1 MLQEKSDFLPVLS
14 DSTFVN
20 PLKLTPGNGASH
32 IQSEV
37 HPDPYVLKHQGEYY
51 TFATG
56 GQGVLVL
63 HSTDLMNW
71 THLGLAFQLEGR
83 KGYWAPAVVYENGK
97 FYMYVSSMPE
107 EADDV
112 HLQRLLVAVADY
124 PEGPYEMCRTLYD
137 TFSIDAHVVK
147 DERGDYYLFY
157 SNNEYAG
164 VDADRPGTVI
174 LVDKLIDMIT
184 PSGQP
189 QIVVV
194 PTLDEEIYEE
204 NRFGDGR
211 DWHTIEGACYVR
223 RGDKHYVIYSG
234 NAYVRPNYFLGY
246 SMAKA
251 QAGTGLNELAWNKFP
266 SDQEYLPLL
275 RKNEGVEGVGHN
287 SVVRGLNNVDDWVF
301 YHGRDAHD
309 TLDFEKEQRTMRS
322 DRLLWSGDE
331 MWIPGPTYTEQDA
344 PAAPAIRDL
353 FNQAKLGAHW
363 RVAGGDWKIAEG
375 VLNQGE
381 RSGEAALLTTERFG
395 AKRME
400 VHLSWNQ
407 DHRGGLYG
415 VYPSYQEED
424 SYTACL
430 LDVGQKQLRL
440 YAVVGGVKLPEATKR
455 LPERFNF
462 AASHLLRID
471 QAGEGY
477 VVWLDD
483 VKMLEASF
491 PISEGYVGL
500 YTKFTSASYASVE
513 ITRHLE
519 FEASLAAGAA
529 SHLRRITGHGQ
540 LACRNGQLSGHS
552 SASRSAWVVELPA
565 YSGPAYQFQLDMAP
579 GNRSQEAGIYGWY
592 ESADNNIALMLDHAS
607 NTVSV
612 VQQLKGKSSILK
624 ANPLPEHF
632 DWSQFHTLSS
642 VVRGGKLML
651 RLDRNIVHCVTVDL
665 PQGKPG
671 ILLTG
676 NAVIEHLQLTAL
688 DHPVSC

>member
-1 MLQEKSDFLPVLS
+1 MLQENTIFLPVLS

-20 PLKLTPGNGASH
+20 PLKLTPGNGTDGA
-32 IQSEV
+32 QSKV

-51 TFATG
+51 AFATG
-56 GQGVLVL
+56 AKGVLVL
-63 HSTDLMNW
+63 HSIDLVNW
-71 THLGLAFQLEGR
+71 THLGYAFQLEGR

-112 HLQRLLVAVADY
+112 HLQRLLVAEADR
-124 PEGPYEMCRTLYD
+124 PEGPYEMRRTLYD

-147 DERGDYYLFY
+147 DEQGDYYLFY

-164 VDADRPGTVI
+164 VDAERPGTVI
-174 LVDKLIDMIT
+174 LVDKLVDMVT
-184 PSGQP
+184 PSGHP

-246 SMAKA
+246 SVAKG
-251 QAGTGLNELAWNKFP
+251 QDGAGLRELVWNKFP
-266 SDQEYLPLL
+266 SDQEYQPLL
-275 RKNEGVEGVGHN
+275 RRNEGVEGVGHN

-309 TLDFEKEQRTMRS
+309 TLDFNKEQRTMRS

-344 PAAPAIRDL
+344 PSMPAVRDL
-353 FNQAKLGAHW
+353 FNKEQLEAHW
-363 RVAGGDWKIAEG
+363 KTEGGEWKAAQG
-375 VLNQGE
+375 VLTQRE
-381 RSGEAALLTTERFG
+381 RSGEAALLTTEQFG

-400 VHLSWNQ
+400 IHLSWNH

-415 VYPSYQEED
+415 VYPCYQEVD

-430 LDVGQKQLRL
+430 LDVGQKRLRL
-440 YAVVGGVKLPEATKR
+440 YAVVQGVKLPEASKL
-455 LPERFNF
+455 LPPGFNYE
-462 AASHLLRID
+462 ASHFLRIE
-471 QAGEGY
+471 QAGENY
-477 VVWLDD
+477 AVWLDD

-491 PISEGYVGL
+491 PIYEGYAGL
-500 YTKFTSASYASVE
+500 YTKFTSANYYSVE

-519 FEASLAAGAA
+519 YKRSLAAGAA
-529 SHLRRITGHGQ
+529 SHIRRIHGKGQ
-540 LACRNGQLSGHS
+540 LACCMEQMLGTSP
-552 SASRSAWVVELPA
+552 ASRSEWLVDLPA
-565 YSGPAYQFQLDMAP
+565 HSGASYQFQLDLTP
-579 GNRSQEAGIYGWY
+579 GHRSREAGIYGFY
-592 ESADNNIALMLDHAS
+592 ESAEHYVALMLDHSS
-607 NTVSV
+607 NMLRV
-612 VQQLKGKSSILK
+612 VQQLNGEESILE
-624 ANPLPEHF
+624 ARQLPGDF
-632 DWSQFHTLSS
+632 DWSQPHTLSS
-642 VVRGGKLML
+642 VFRGGKLML
-651 RLDRNIVHCVTVDL
+651 RMDRDIVYCGSVSL
-665 PQGKPG
+665 SQGTPG
-671 ILLTG
+671 IILTG
-676 NAVIEHLQLTAL
+676 NAVIEYLQLTEL
-688 DHPVSC
+688 GK

>member
-1 MLQEKSDFLPVLS
+1 MLQENSIFLPVLS

-20 PLKLTPGNGASH
+20 PLKLTPGNGTDGA
-32 IQSEV
+32 QSKV

-51 TFATG
+51 AFATG
-56 GQGVLVL
+56 GEGVLVL
-63 HSTDLMNW
+63 HSIDLVNW
-71 THLGLAFQLEGR
+71 THLGYAFQLEGR

-112 HLQRLLVAVADY
+112 HLQRLLVAEADR
-124 PEGPYEMCRTLYD
+124 PEGPYEMRRTLYD

-147 DERGDYYLFY
+147 DEQGDYYLFY

-164 VDADRPGTVI
+164 VDAERPGTVI
-174 LVDKLIDMIT
+174 LVDKLVDMLT

-246 SMAKA
+246 SMAKG
-251 QAGTGLNELAWNKFP
+251 QDGAGLRELVWNKFP
-266 SDQEYLPLL
+266 SDQEYQPLL

-301 YHGRDAHD
+301 YHGRDAKD
-309 TLDFEKEQRTMRS
+309 TLDFDKEQRTMRS

-344 PAAPAIRDL
+344 PSMPAVRDL
-353 FNQAKLGAHW
+353 FNKEQLEAHW
-363 RVAGGDWKIAEG
+363 KTEGGDWKAAQG
-375 VLNQGE
+375 VLTQRE
-381 RSGEAALLTTERFG
+381 RSGEAALLTTEQFG

-400 VHLSWNQ
+400 IHLSWNH

-415 VYPSYQEED
+415 VYPCYQD
-424 SYTACL
+424 DDTYTACL
-430 LDVGQKQLRL
+430 LDVGQKRLRL
-440 YAVVGGVKLPEATKR
+440 YAVVQGVKLPEASKL
-455 LPERFNF
+455 LPAGFNYE
-462 AASHLLRID
+462 ASHFLRIE
-471 QAGEGY
+471 QAGENY

-491 PISEGYVGL
+491 PICEGYAGL
-500 YTKFTSASYASVE
+500 YTKFTSANYYSVE

-519 FEASLAAGAA
+519 YKRSLAAGAA
-529 SHLRRITGHGQ
+529 SHIRRIHGMGQ
-540 LACRNGQLSGHS
+540 LACCMEQMLGTSP
-552 SASRSAWVVELPA
+552 ASRSEWLVDLPA
-565 YSGPAYQFQLDMAP
+565 HSGSSYQFQLDLTP
-579 GNRSQEAGIYGWY
+579 GHRSREAGIYGLY
-592 ESADNNIALMLDHAS
+592 ESAGHYVALVLDHSS
-607 NTVSV
+607 NMLRV
-612 VQQLKGKSSILK
+612 VQQVNGEASILE
-624 ANPLPEHF
+624 ARQLPGHF
-632 DWSQFHTLSS
+632 DWSRPHTLSS
-642 VVRGGKLML
+642 VFRGGQLLL
-651 RLDRNIVHCVTVDL
+651 RMDRDIVYCGSVSL
-665 PQGKPG
+665 SQGTPG
-671 ILLTG
+671 IILNG
-676 NAVIEHLQLTAL
+676 NAVIEHLQLTEL
-688 DHPVSC
+688 GK

>member
-1 MLQEKSDFLPVLS
+1 MLQENSIFLPVLS

-20 PLKLTPGNGASH
+20 PLKLTPGNGTDGA
-32 IQSEV
+32 QSKV

-51 TFATG
+51 AFATG
-56 GQGVLVL
+56 GKGVLVL
-63 HSTDLMNW
+63 HSIDLVNW
-71 THLGLAFQLEGR
+71 THLGYAFQLEGR

-112 HLQRLLVAVADY
+112 HLQRLLVAEADR
-124 PEGPYEMCRTLYD
+124 PEGPYEMRRTLYD

-147 DERGDYYLFY
+147 DEQGDYYLFY

-164 VDADRPGTVI
+164 VDAERPGTVI
-174 LVDKLIDMIT
+174 LVDKLVDMLT

-246 SMAKA
+246 SMAKG
-251 QAGTGLNELAWNKFP
+251 QDGAGLRELVWNKFP
-266 SDQEYLPLL
+266 SDQEYQPLL

-301 YHGRDAHD
+301 YHGRDAKD
-309 TLDFEKEQRTMRS
+309 TLDFDKEQRTMRS

-344 PAAPAIRDL
+344 PSMPAVRDL
-353 FNQAKLGAHW
+353 FNKEQLEAHW
-363 RVAGGDWKIAEG
+363 KTEGGDWKAAQG
-375 VLNQGE
+375 VLTQRE
-381 RSGEAALLTTERFG
+381 RSGEAALLTTEQFG

-400 VHLSWNQ
+400 IHLSWNH

-415 VYPSYQEED
+415 VYPCYQEDD

-430 LDVGQKQLRL
+430 LDVGQKRLRL
-440 YAVVGGVKLPEATKR
+440 YAVVQGVKLPEASKL
-455 LPERFNF
+455 LPAGFNYE
-462 AASHLLRID
+462 ASHFLRIE
-471 QAGEGY
+471 QAGENY

-491 PISEGYVGL
+491 PICEGYAGL
-500 YTKFTSASYASVE
+500 YTKFTSANYYSVE

-519 FEASLAAGAA
+519 YTGSLAAGAA
-529 SHLRRITGHGQ
+529 SHIRRIHGKGQ
-540 LACRNGQLSGHS
+540 LACCMEQMLGTSP
-552 SASRSAWVVELPA
+552 ASRSEWLVDLPA
-565 YSGPAYQFQLDMAP
+565 HSGPSYQFQLDLTP
-579 GNRSQEAGIYGWY
+579 GHRRGEAGIYGLY
-592 ESADNNIALMLDHAS
+592 ESAEHYVALVLDRSSNMLR
-607 NTVSV
+607 V
-612 VQQLKGKSSILK
+612 VQQVNGEASILE
-624 ANPLPEHF
+624 ARQLPGHF
-632 DWSQFHTLSS
+632 DWSRPHTLSS
-642 VVRGGKLML
+642 VFRGGQLML
-651 RLDRNIVHCVTVDL
+651 RMDRDIVYCGSVS
-665 PQGKPG
+665 PSQGTPG
-671 ILLTG
+671 IILTG
-676 NAVIEHLQLTAL
+676 NAVIEHLQLTEL
-688 DHPVSC
+688 GK